1 MTHNGVDIDQFL
13 LLAIYPTVAFF
24 AVGYLGKKLS
34 LSDFFKYGLQSLT
47 SFAFSIAYFILVPN
61 GNAQG
66 IAIVLMLFGILLLV
80 IARKHKLDSEIYK
93 QIGRAH
99 V

>member
-24 AVGYLGKKLS
+24 MVGYLGKRLA
-34 LSDFFKYGLQSLT
+34 LTDFLKYGLQSLT
-47 SFAFSIAYFILVPN
+47 SFAFSISYFIFVPN

-66 IAIVLMLFGILLLV
+66 IAVVLLLFGILLLIV
-80 IARKHKLDSEIYK
+80 ARKYKLDSEIYK
-93 QIGRAH
+93 PQ

>member
-1 MTHNGVDIDQFL
+1 
-13 LLAIYPTVAFF
+13 VAFF

-47 SFAFSIAYFILVPN
+47 SFAFSIGYFILVPN

-93 QIGRAH
+93 PRM
-99 V
+99 

>member
-1 MTHNGVDIDQFL
+1 MTHNGVDIDHFL

-47 SFAFSIAYFILVPN
+47 SFAFSIAYFILIPN

-93 QIGRAH
+93 PRM
-99 V
+99 

>member
-47 SFAFSIAYFILVPN
+47 SFGFSIAYFILVPD

-80 IARKHKLDSEIYK
+80 IARKHRLDSEIYK
-93 QIGRAH
+93 PRM
-99 V
+99 

>member
-47 SFAFSIAYFILVPN
+47 SFAVPN

-93 QIGRAH
+93 PH
-99 V
+99 M

>member
-24 AVGYLGKKLS
+24 AVGYLGKKFS

-47 SFAFSIAYFILVPN
+47 SFAFSIAYFILIPN

-93 QIGRAH
+93 PRM
-99 V
+99 

>member
-24 AVGYLGKKLS
+24 GVGYIGKKLG
-34 LSDFFKYGLQSLT
+34 LSDALKYGLQSLT
-47 SFAFSIAYFILVPN
+47 SFAFSISYFVLVPN

-66 IAIVLMLFGILLLV
+66 IAIVLLLFGVLLLV
-80 IARKHKLDSEIYK
+80 IARKHKLDSEVCKPRI
-93 QIGRAH
+93 
-99 V
+99 

>member
-13 LLAIYPTVAFF
+13 LLAIYPTVTFF

-47 SFAFSIAYFILVPN
+47 SFAFSIAYFFLVPN

-93 QIGRAH
+93 PRM
-99 V
+99 

>member
-24 AVGYLGKKLS
+24 AVGYLGRKLS

-80 IARKHKLDSEIYK
+80 IARKHRLDSEIYK
-93 QIGRAH
+93 PRM
-99 V
+99 

>member
-47 SFAFSIAYFILVPN
+47 SFAFSIAYFILIPN

-93 QIGRAH
+93 PRM
-99 V
+99 

>member
-13 LLAIYPTVAFF
+13 LLAIYPTLAFLL
-24 AVGYLGKKLS
+24 VGYLGKKLV
-34 LSDFFKYGLQSLT
+34 LSDFKKYSLQSLT
-47 SFAFSIAYFILVPN
+47 SFTFSISYFILVPN

-66 IAIVLMLFGILLLV
+66 IAIVLLLFGLLLLA
-80 IARKHKLDSEIYK
+80 IARRHKMDSEIYK
-93 QIGRAH
+93 PQ

>member
-47 SFAFSIAYFILVPN
+47 SFSFSIGYFILVPN

-93 QIGRAH
+93 PH
-99 V
+99 M

>member
-24 AVGYLGKKLS
+24 IVGFLGKKLA
-34 LSDFFKYGLQSLT
+34 LSDFSKYGLQSLT
-47 SFAFSIAYFILVPN
+47 SFAFSISYFILVPN

-66 IAIVLMLFGILLLV
+66 IAVVLLLFGTLLLV
-80 IARKHKLDSEIYK
+80 IARKDKLDSEIYK
-93 QIGRAH
+93 PQA
-99 V
+99 

>member
-13 LLAIYPTVAFF
+13 LLAIYPTVALF

-80 IARKHKLDSEIYK
+80 IARKHRLDSEIYK
-93 QIGRAH
+93 PRM
-99 V
+99 

>member
-13 LLAIYPTVAFF
+13 LLAIYPTIAFF
-24 AVGYLGKKLS
+24 AVGYVGKKLA
-34 LSDFFKYGLQSLT
+34 LSDFKKYALQSLT
-47 SFAFSIAYFILVPN
+47 SFAFSISYFVLVPK

-66 IAIVLMLFGILLLV
+66 IAFVLLLFGLLLLV

-93 QIGRAH
+93 PQ

>member
-13 LLAIYPTVAFF
+13 LLAFYPTVAFF
-24 AVGYLGKKLS
+24 VVGYVGKKLA
-34 LSDFFKYGLQSLT
+34 LSDFMKYGFQSLT
-47 SFAFSIAYFILVPN
+47 SFTFSITYFVLVPH

-66 IAIVLMLFGILLLV
+66 IAVVLLLFGILLLV
-80 IARKHKLDSEIYK
+80 IARKSKLDSEIFK
-93 QIGRAH
+93 SQ

>member
-1 MTHNGVDIDQFL
+1 VT
-13 LLAIYPTVAFF
+13 FF

-93 QIGRAH
+93 PRM
-99 V
+99 